1 MKQPK
6 IGDIIISSDKTSGQ
20 ETIVG
25 LVLSD
30 AESGVHDDADWFK
43 VMVPGG
49 QIRDFFIP
57 KPKRRKP
64 KGLKHEDS
72 TATR

>member
-1 MKQPK
+1 MKHPK
-6 IGDIIISSDKTSGQ
+6 IGDILISSDVNTGFESV
-20 ETIVG
+20 VG

-30 AESGVHDDADWFK
+30 PEQDSDDRGADWFK

-57 KPKRRKP
+57 KRKRRKA
-64 KGLKHEDS
+64 KVKDES
-72 TATR
+72 TAATR

>member
-1 MKQPK
+1 MKHPQ
-6 IGDIIISSDKTSGQ
+6 IGDILITSDKTSGQ

-30 AESGVHDDADWFK
+30 AESGVHDNADWFK

-57 KPKRRKP
+57 KRKRRKA
-64 KGLKHEDS
+64 KVKDES
-72 TATR
+72 TAATR